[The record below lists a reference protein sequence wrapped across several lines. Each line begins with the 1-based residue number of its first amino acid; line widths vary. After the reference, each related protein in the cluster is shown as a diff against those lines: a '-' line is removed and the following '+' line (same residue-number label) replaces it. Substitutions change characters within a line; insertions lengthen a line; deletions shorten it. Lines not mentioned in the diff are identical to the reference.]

1 MPRSTNQL
9 QHQGGSSL
17 YHEHRTAEN
26 TAGSV
31 TLQKSIN
38 DKISTGTSGST
49 TASAQQTLML
59 GDDGATL
66 RPLAVDATGHLNVN
80 FTGEGALAT
89 EPKQDDMITL
99 LEGQP
104 PAGNRPKAIPV
115 QIMVGDSGT
124 QHSALR
130 GVGGDLSVYIDDMNS
145 DVAVNSGLSTAT
157 KQTDGSQKAQA
168 WGTDGA
174 SQYQLKTDADG
185 HLQVDVLTAPTTTV
199 SGTVAVSSVAGTV
212 SVDGSGVTQPIS
224 AASLP
229 LPAGASTAA
238 NQATGN
244 ASLATIAGDTTSL
257 DAKLPSQGQALMAA
271 SVPVAIASNQ
281 STLSV
286 DGSGVTQPVSA
297 ASLPL
302 PAGAATET
310 TLSTLNGKVTAC
322 NTGAVV
328 VSSGA
333 ITETNSAAILADT
346 ASLDTKIT
354 QGNDSSLTNAQQVLV
369 YGAGN
374 GSLHPIKVT
383 PSGVLK
389 TEEVVTWSTTE
400 IFNAQINF
408 GQNATSSTLDLGTDI
423 HVPDDV
429 MFFVTNSASVD
440 SEFAIEVSYNGTNW
454 FEVNFLQA
462 NPQSNVD
469 TMLSLINDFE
479 CAIIRYIRI
488 NIANG
493 SADTNSTYTINASTY
508 NG

>member
-1 MPRSTNQL
+1 MPRVSSQL

-59 GDDGATL
+59 GDDGSTL

-99 LEGQP
+99 LQGEP

-115 QIMVGDSGT
+115 QIMVGDSGS

-145 DVAVNSGLSTAT
+145 DVAVNSGLARSLY
-157 KQTDGSQKAQA
+157 QTDGSQKAQA

-174 SQYQLKTDADG
+174 TQRQIKTDSDG
-185 HLQVDVLTAPTTTV
+185 HLQVDILTAPTTTV

-212 SVDGSGVTQPIS
+212 TVDGSGVTQPIS

-229 LPAGASTAA
+229 LAAGASTSA

-281 STLSV
+281 STLAV
-286 DGSGVTQPVSA
+286 DGSGVTQPISA

-302 PAGAATET
+302 AAGASTAANQATG
-310 TLSTLNGKVTAC
+310 N
-322 NTGAVV
+322 
-328 VSSGA
+328 
-333 ITETNSAAILADT
+333 
-346 ASLDTKIT
+346 ASLATIAGDTTSLDAKIT
-354 QGNDSSLTNAQQVLV
+354 QGSDATLSNAQQVLT
-369 YGAGN
+369 YGNNSGTLRPLKVGAN
-374 GSLHPIKVT
+374 GEL
-383 PSGVLK
+383 
-389 TEEVVTWSTTE
+389 TTE
-400 IFNAQINF
+400 IDH
-408 GQNATSSTLDLGTDI
+408 TWTTSTLISLQAVADGASVQGEFDLGQGISHELTSI
-423 HVPDDV
+423 K
-429 MFFVTNSASVD
+429 FFVTNSTGVNVAVVLQTSPD
-440 SEFAIEVSYNGTNW
+440 NSNWYDDAAGAEVA
-454 FEVNFLQA
+454 VNSTAFSFTQEDGGA
-462 NPQSNVD
+462 GD
-469 TMLSLINDFE
+469 GH
-479 CAIIRYIRI
+479 RYIRCI
-488 NIANG
+488 VQNNDGGAT
-493 SADTNSTYTINASTY
+493 STNVQVIVGYYA
-508 NG
+508 